1 MSVAC
6 NPSAREGEPH
16 PLLPER
22 GAITSFLAAI
32 GEDVHLCSIVL
43 EGGRCTGRWFGTDMP
58 GATSW
63 AVAESEAGH
72 NVYWTVNRVVENC
85 NKKPG
90 KADIVGARYTH
101 VDIDPPKTG
110 GALDKLQ
117 TQAEL
122 LSLSHPPTLII
133 DSGGG
138 LQAFWRLAGPASI
151 AEVEAVN
158 RGLAERLGGD
168 NCHNIDRLM
177 RLPGT
182 INYPNAKKRAA
193 GRIPSL
199 AKVTYDSEM
208 LSN

>member
-1 MSVAC
+1 MFAASEHRLGEV
-6 NPSAREGEPH
+6 EPH
-16 PLLPER
+16 RVMPDR
-22 GAITSFLAAI
+22 AVIFSFLASI

-43 EGGRCTGRWFGTDMP
+43 DGGRCTGRWFGDDVLEATD
-58 GATSW
+58 W
-63 AVAESEAGH
+63 ALAESVAGR
-72 NVYWTVNRVVENC
+72 NVYWTTNRVAEYC

-90 KADIVGARYTH
+90 KADIVSARFAH
-101 VDIDPPKTG
+101 IDIDPPKAG

-122 LSLSHPPTLII
+122 LSLLAPPTLII

-138 LQAFWRLAGPASI
+138 LQAFWRLAGPASVP
-151 AEVEAVN
+151 EVEAVN

-182 INYPNAKKRAA
+182 VNYPNAKKRSA
-193 GRIPSL
+193 GRTPSL
-199 AKVTYDSEM
+199 AKVIYDA
-208 LSN
+208 NVIFN